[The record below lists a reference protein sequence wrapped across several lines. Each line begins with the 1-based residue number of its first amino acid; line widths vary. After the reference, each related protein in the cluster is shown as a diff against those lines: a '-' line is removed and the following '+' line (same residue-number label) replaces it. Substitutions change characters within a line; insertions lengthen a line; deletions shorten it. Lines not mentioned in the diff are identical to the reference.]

1 MKAFWAAFESA
12 QESNAT
18 LLSAEAEKG
27 PRVPADKPED
37 SGETDKS
44 VSKAAAV
51 AEEEE
56 GEEVSSKAADA
67 LADSLGGVKV
77 ADKAAA

>member
-1 MKAFWAAFESA
+1 MKAFWAAFEAA
-12 QESNAT
+12 QASNAT

-27 PRVPADKPED
+27 PRVPADKHED

-67 LADSLGGVKV
+67 LADTLGGVKV
-77 ADKAAA
+77 ADKA

>member
-1 MKAFWAAFESA
+1 VGTE
-12 QESNAT
+12 
-18 LLSAEAEKG
+18 
-27 PRVPADKPED
+27 
-37 SGETDKS
+37 KS

-67 LADSLGGVKV
+67 LADTLGGVKV
-77 ADKAAA
+77 KEDAK